1 MATPTRAVQTPEQAQ
16 QPQQTQMAEGQP
28 ASSLAFDWT
37 MVALSCWFMTGL
49 FLDGWAH
56 AHIPQLETFF
66 TPWHAVLYSGYLSV
80 ALFLAIS
87 ALRNIRR
94 GYAWTRSLPSG
105 YELSLLG
112 AGIFAVSGVGDM
124 IWHILFGIEQNVEA
138 LLSPTH
144 LGLATGFILIESG
157 PLRAALRRPHEQ
169 THGWRALLPMLAS
182 VTFLYAVFSFFT
194 EYANPFIRLTASF
207 VYSPQYQGVNTS
219 ISLGLVSILF
229 QAALMTALVLLV
241 IRRFT
246 LPFGALAMLFT
257 INVALLSVLSDH
269 HELVLPAL
277 IGGLAADLL
286 YRVMQPSLKRP
297 DMLHL
302 FAFAMPA
309 VYYLCYFL
317 NLAIVQGI
325 QWSIH
330 LWLGSVFMAGIVGL
344 LLSYLMA
351 PMRGGEAKAVQEE
364 E

>member
-1 MATPTRAVQTPEQAQ
+1 MATPTQAVQTPPQAQ
-16 QPQQTQMAEGQP
+16 QLQSAGGQP
-28 ASSLAFDWT
+28 ASSLPFDWT
-37 MVALSCWFMTGL
+37 MIALSCWFMAGL

-80 ALFLAIS
+80 ALFLSFS
-87 ALRNIRR
+87 ALRNRRR
-94 GYAWTRSLPSG
+94 GYSWARSLPSG

-144 LGLATGFILIESG
+144 LGLATGLILIESG
-157 PLRAALRRPHEQ
+157 PLRAAFRRPPEQ
-169 THGWRALLPMLAS
+169 TRGWKALLPMLAS
-182 VTFLYAVFSFFT
+182 VTFIYAVFSFFT

-207 VYSPQYQGVNTS
+207 IYSPQYHAVNTS
-219 ISLGLVSILF
+219 ISLGLISILF
-229 QAALMTALVLLV
+229 QAALMAALVLLV

-246 LPFGALAMLFT
+246 LPFGALALIFT
-257 INVALLSVLSDH
+257 INVALLSILSDH
-269 HELVLPAL
+269 HELVLPAF

-286 YRVMQPSLKRP
+286 YRVIRPSLKRP

-317 NLAIVQGI
+317 NLAIFQGI

-344 LLSYLMA
+344 LLSYLVM
-351 PMRGGEAKAVQEE
+351 PMKGGEGKAVQEE

>member
-1 MATPTRAVQTPEQAQ
+1 MATPTQAVQTPPQAQ
-16 QPQQTQMAEGQP
+16 QLQIAGGQS
-28 ASSLAFDWT
+28 ASSLSFDWT
-37 MVALSCWFMTGL
+37 MIALSCWFMAGL

-80 ALFLAIS
+80 ALFLSLS
-87 ALRNIRR
+87 ALRNHRR
-94 GYAWTRSLPSG
+94 GYSWARSPPSG

-144 LGLATGFILIESG
+144 LGLATGLILIESG
-157 PLRAALRRPHEQ
+157 PLRAAFRRPPEQ
-169 THGWRALLPMLAS
+169 TRGWKALLPMLAS
-182 VTFLYAVFSFFT
+182 VTFIYAVFSFFT

-207 VYSPQYQGVNTS
+207 IYSPQYHAINTS
-219 ISLGLVSILF
+219 ISLGLISILF

-246 LPFGALAMLFT
+246 LPFG
-257 INVALLSVLSDH
+257 
-269 HELVLPAL
+269 
-277 IGGLAADLL
+277 GLAADLL
-286 YRVMQPSLKRP
+286 YRIIRPSLKRP

-317 NLAIVQGI
+317 NMAIFQGI

-344 LLSYLMA
+344 LLSYLVV
-351 PMRGGEAKAVQEE
+351 PMKGGEGKAVQEKE
-364 E
+364 